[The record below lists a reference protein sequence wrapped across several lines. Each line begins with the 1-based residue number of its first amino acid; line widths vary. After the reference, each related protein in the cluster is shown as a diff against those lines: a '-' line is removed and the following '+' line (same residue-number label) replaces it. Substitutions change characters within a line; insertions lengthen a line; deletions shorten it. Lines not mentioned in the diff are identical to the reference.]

1 MTTNFILLNKLTVT
15 DMHILLILA
24 TAASL
29 LYVLANFIA
38 IVANAISV
46 NQN

>member
-1 MTTNFILLNKLTVT
+1 MITNFVLLNKLTVA

-29 LYVLANFIA
+29 LYVLVNFTA
-38 IVANAISV
+38 VVANAISA